1 MDKIDQSAQEKIL
14 EAARKVFIAKGMAG
28 ARMQDIAN
36 EAGINKALLHYYF
49 RSKEKLFEVI
59 FQEVSTSF
67 FPLINEIFE
76 AEIPLFEKIER
87 FCSVY
92 IEKIVENPFIPIFIL
107 NEMNQ
112 QPDIFIEKIF
122 GGKLPNVPAMIIQ
135 IKNEVAEGKIKPIK
149 PEHLFMNMMSMCI
162 FPFVA
167 KPIWMK
173 ISGTGDQEFVA
184 LMNERKQEIPKFI
197 IESIK
202 K

>member
-1 MDKIDQSAQEKIL
+1 MVKPDQSAEDKIL
-14 EAARKVFIAKGMAG
+14 EAAKKVFVSKGMAG

-49 RSKEKLFEVI
+49 RSKEKLFGVI
-59 FQEVSTSF
+59 FEDISTNF
-67 FPLINEIFE
+67 FPSINQVFE
-76 AEIPLFEKIER
+76 AEIPLFEKIEL

-92 IEKIVENPFIPIFIL
+92 IEKIIQNPYIPIFIL
-107 NEMNQ
+107 NEINQ
-112 QPDIFIEKIF
+112 QPEVFIEKIF
-122 GGKLPNVPAMIIQ
+122 GGKFPNMQSMILQ
-135 IKNEVAEGKIKPIK
+135 IKTEVDKGAIKPVK

-167 KPIWMK
+167 KPVWLAVSK
-173 ISGTGDQEFVA
+173 TGEKEFVA
-184 LMNERKQEIPKFI
+184 LMNERKREIPKFI